1 MGSIKR
7 GIIMNSCK
15 VDATRPQF
23 DVKTERIK
31 VLRVI
36 GEKVGQLV
44 ANGNIIIN
52 ALKIDRIHAE
62 LGEVV
67 DHIFKDKI
75 VKQGFMHK
83 QIFYVGLDGIVRH
96 LTEDIPFM
104 LTVDIPGVDPDN
116 IFLEVQNYLLD
127 IDTDYTL
134 IPATID
140 TPGTLIQKVV
150 ARLLVKVSEW
160 TQLDVVTKV
169 DVYPKI
175 NSSGRICCS

>member
-1 MGSIKR
+1 MSF
-7 GIIMNSCK
+7 CK
-15 VDATRPQF
+15 VVACRQQIDM
-23 DVKTERIK
+23 KTERVK

-36 GEKVGQLV
+36 GEKVGELV
-44 ANGNIIIN
+44 VDGSITIN
-52 ALKIDRIHAE
+52 AIKIDRIQAE

-67 DHIFKDKI
+67 DHIFKNKI
-75 VKQGFMHK
+75 VKQGLIHK

-96 LTEDIPFM
+96 ITEDIPFM
-104 LTVDIPGVDPDN
+104 LTVDIPGVDPNN

-134 IPATID
+134 TPATAE

-150 ARLLVKVSEW
+150 AHILIKVSEW

-169 DVYPKI
+169 DGCPKI
-175 NSSGRICCS
+175 NPSGRIHLIGF